1 MFTGLS
7 QFWLFYIFQCLKL
20 VKLHGLIWSSWFS
33 QFHDPIL
40 FFKDWCSLSV
50 FKVGQVAGSY
60 SVILIRAIAR
70 SPTNEFCFSRITA
83 DFLDVSKSRKL
94 ERTWSFDSNRELVER
109 DLSHSE
115 DEEEKGSLQ
124 VACWGLMV
132 QTCNMDYYIIM
143 AHK

>member
-1 MFTGLS
+1 M
-7 QFWLFYIFQCLKL
+7 
-20 VKLHGLIWSSWFS
+20 
-33 QFHDPIL
+33 

-50 FKVGQVAGSY
+50 FKFGQVAGSY

-70 SPTNEFCFSRITA
+70 SPTNEFCFSRIAA

-132 QTCNMDYYIIM
+132 QTCDSESYFLQFKIELNLMLILLSILVVRVC
-143 AHK
+143 

>member
-1 MFTGLS
+1 M
-7 QFWLFYIFQCLKL
+7 
-20 VKLHGLIWSSWFS
+20 
-33 QFHDPIL
+33 

-50 FKVGQVAGSY
+50 FKFGQVAGSY

-70 SPTNEFCFSRITA
+70 SPTNEFCFSRIAA

-132 QTCNMDYYIIM
+132 QTCDSESYFLQFKIELNLMLILLIILVKMDWVEQM
-143 AHK
+143 RH